1 MNIIKK
7 VLILLIIGTLLVN
20 FTGCLDVETDDFE
33 SSFIDNTNNASE
45 VSEETPAITEKETA
59 EPETT
64 LSPTK
69 ESATPKPT
77 EEPTPEPT
85 EKPTP
90 KPTEKPTPKPTPK
103 PTEKPTTSGKL
114 VWIPTNGG
122 KKYHSKST
130 CSNMNNPKEVT
141 KSTAVSQ
148 GFSACKKCYK

>member
-20 FTGCLDVETDDFE
+20 FTSCLDVETDDFE
-33 SSFIDNTNNASE
+33 SSFIDNTNNDSE
-45 VSEETPAITEKETA
+45 VSEETPSITEKETA

-69 ESATPKPT
+69 EPTTPKPT
-77 EEPTPEPT
+77 D
-85 EKPTP
+85 KPTP
-90 KPTEKPTPKPTPK
+90 KPSEKPTANL
-103 PTEKPTTSGKL
+103 TEKPTTSGEL

-141 KSTAVSQ
+141 KSTAISQ